1 MKDTEMNGDDAQEPA
16 VGVAVDAVVAAVA
29 EEAANEGEGGLA
41 EEERELIR
49 DLVMADPELVLGD
62 DRVMRA
68 LIGATHP
75 GTAFPGAAPVPPS
88 RKVVDLRDKLVE
100 RLEARLSRLVHTNRS
115 VIAAAYENVAST
127 GALHAAVTDLMA
139 ADDLPAFAAA
149 LSEAL
154 PARVSIEAARL
165 CIEGDVTAVT
175 PATGLG
181 PAGAT
186 LLFLPRGTVEHYLG
200 IEGRPA
206 EGGIVLREAPAEAEA
221 LFPREHIASE
231 ALLPLTLGAET
242 GLLALGSSDPERFSP
257 DQGTELLRFLAAI
270 VSRLATEH
278 LAAYD
283 AIGA

>member
-1 MKDTEMNGDDAQEPA
+1 MKDGEMT
-16 VGVAVDAVVAAVA
+16 
-29 EEAANEGEGGLA
+29 GEGQGERPGGPEAGTKIAKDALA
-41 EEERELIR
+41 PAAGVLADEERDLVR
-49 DLVMADPELVLGD
+49 SLVMADPELVLGD

-68 LIGATHP
+68 LIGATL
-75 GTAFPGAAPVPPS
+75 PGAAPGATPVPS

-127 GALHAAVTDLMA
+127 GALHAAVMDLMA

-149 LSEAL
+149 LSDAL

-181 PAGAT
+181 PAGVT

-200 IEGRPA
+200 IEGRPSEA
-206 EGGIVLREAPAEAEA
+206 GIVLREAPAEAEA

-231 ALLPLTLGAET
+231 ALLPLKLGAET
-242 GLLALGSSDPERFSP
+242 GLLALGSADPERFSP
-257 DQGTELLRFLAAI
+257 DQGTELLRFLATV
-270 VSRLATEH
+270 VSRIATSH
-278 LAAYD
+278 LAAFE
-283 AIGA
+283 AAAP

>member
-1 MKDTEMNGDDAQEPA
+1 MKDIEMTGGTDA
-16 VGVAVDAVVAAVA
+16 DAEKTAPV
-29 EEAANEGEGGLA
+29 EAAENGLA
-41 EEERELIR
+41 DEERELIR
-49 DLVMADPELVLGD
+49 SLVMADPELVLGD

-75 GTAFPGAAPVPPS
+75 GTALPNAAPVPPS

-127 GALHAAVTDLMA
+127 GALHAAVMDLMA
-139 ADDLPAFAAA
+139 AEDLPAFAAA
-149 LSEAL
+149 LADSL

-206 EGGIVLREAPAEAEA
+206 EGGILLREAPAEAEA

-242 GLLALGSSDPERFSP
+242 GLLALGSADPERFSP
-257 DQGTELLRFLAAI
+257 DQGTELLRFLAAV
-270 VSRLATEH
+270 VSRLATGH
-278 LAAYD
+278 LAAFE
-283 AIGA
+283 AAGP